1 LIDRNLLSQCF
12 YWGAGPA
19 RFDGVQEIAEL
30 AEKGLAAKADKDW
43 ASADAICDQ
52 LSELGWEIE
61 DGKEGYE
68 VVPK

>member
-1 LIDRNLLSQCF
+1 M
-12 YWGAGPA
+12 
-19 RFDGVQEIAEL
+19 QEIAEL

-52 LSELGWEIE
+52 LSELGWEIK